1 MIAEEGTINTILID
15 MEAVNILT
23 DALIS
28 KTILVKRCAAEALA
42 FLIRDDNVRAAITND
57 RVLQVT
63 LAELSKS

>member
-1 MIAEEGTINTILID
+1 MIAEEGTINKILID

-23 DALIS
+23 DAVIS

>member
-1 MIAEEGTINTILID
+1 MIAEEGTINKILID